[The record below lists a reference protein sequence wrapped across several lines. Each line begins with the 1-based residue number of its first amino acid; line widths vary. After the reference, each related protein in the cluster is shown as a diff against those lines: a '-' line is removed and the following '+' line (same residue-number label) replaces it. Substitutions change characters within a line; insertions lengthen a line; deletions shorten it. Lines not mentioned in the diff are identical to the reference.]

1 MASVAVRLTLLA
13 ALFITACVSLPSNP
27 EAWME
32 REVNACLPT
41 AIAFREGLRKYQ
53 VWAEVVR
60 YSYHDGKR
68 HRGHAITAYLYP
80 KGKNQLWTYDSE
92 GSYRTHAFTNNPTQ
106 IAQRAH
112 AARLWQGRVYHA
124 EFVK

>member
-1 MASVAVRLTLLA
+1 MKRALVAALLLA
-13 ALFITACVSLPSNP
+13 GCHSLPTNP

-32 REVNACLPT
+32 KEINACLPT
-41 AIAFREGLRKYQ
+41 AIAFKEGLNKYQ

-60 YSYHDGKR
+60 YHWHDGKR
-68 HRGHAITAYLYP
+68 NRGHAITAYLYP

-92 GSYRTHAFTNNPTQ
+92 GSFRTHAFTNNPTQ

-112 AARLWQGRVYHA
+112 DARGWQGQVFHA